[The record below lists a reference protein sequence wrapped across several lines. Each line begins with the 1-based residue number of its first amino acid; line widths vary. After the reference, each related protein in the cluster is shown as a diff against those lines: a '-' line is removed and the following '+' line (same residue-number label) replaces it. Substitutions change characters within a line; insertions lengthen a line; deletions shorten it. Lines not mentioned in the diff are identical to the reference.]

1 MQTVSNQKT
10 VIIEKEQGGKHTII
24 SLEAL
29 QKASRTLSGESFKL
43 WVYLAKNQN
52 NYSLA
57 LSRADS
63 LQWGVGSSSSYY
75 RAIKELTACGYIQK
89 KDNRYI
95 FYELPE

>member
-1 MQTVSNQKT
+1 MYTVQNQKI
-10 VIIEKEQGGKHTII
+10 VDIKKEQGGKHTTI

-29 QKASRTLSGESFKL
+29 QKAARTLSGESFKL

-75 RAIKELTACGYIQK
+75 RAVKELTACGYLQK
-89 KDNRYI
+89 NGNRYI